1 MIYSDLFFWKSKLQN
16 SVVLSSFEAEYIA
29 LSECTR
35 ELVSLFNFLN
45 VIIVNLPT
53 PSSSCD
59 NAACTLVVENS
70 DISKRSK
77 HIDVIYHYSLEKVHD
92 GFINVKHVPG
102 DQNFSDLFTK
112 PVAKVIFQRFIPLD
126 KDYVFQFYNNEAVCY
141 FMHCYKLES
150 YWYGKFSIGSNG
162 VISEDSIESKLHRL
176 L

>member
-92 GFINVKHVPG
+92 GFINVKHVLVIKILRICL
-102 DQNFSDLFTK
+102 QNPLLKSFFRDLFLWIKIMFSKFITMRWC
-112 PVAKVIFQRFIPLD
+112 VILCI
-126 KDYVFQFYNNEAVCY
+126 
-141 FMHCYKLES
+141 
-150 YWYGKFSIGSNG
+150 
-162 VISEDSIESKLHRL
+162 VIN
-176 L
+176 